1 MYLARDVTMKYRIYK
16 LEHKSKENIQTETQ
30 KEKIIENIQKNVRH
44 IWKTSKI
51 SNTVNRKKERMR

>member
-30 KEKIIENIQKNVRH
+30 KEKN
-44 IWKTSKI
+44 
-51 SNTVNRKKERMR
+51 NRKYSKECKTHMENK